1 MRNLFKPHSFVRHI
15 FIMICSL
22 SFLWSCDKM
31 DRTYSEFLESGQITY
46 NAKLDSVRTYPG
58 RNRILITWRPITDP
72 RITKVKVFWS
82 NNRESLEK
90 PITSGN
96 DTTLIIE
103 NLTEGN
109 YTFNFVTYD
118 DAGNNSVKVE
128 ALGLAYGELYESGLI
143 SRQINNIYLKDNEL
157 TIEFN
162 SAEQLD
168 KYYNQEITYISFSDQ
183 TEKTISVPKD
193 VLTIVIDDYSG
204 DQFTHRSVYLPGEL
218 SPDLFYTQKRI
229 QYTPAN
235 PLLVYPQDGDTG
247 ISCAPEFQWYNS
259 ALLHDARY
267 ELEYST
273 NQTTWTAIDVSGKE
287 FLVPKTILNP
297 NTLYYWRISATKGG
311 ENRVSEIRSFT
322 TGEKTLYADGEAV
335 RIQEHTSGLNP
346 VRLVITGDGF
356 QQNNFTYNGLFDRY
370 VEEAVSA
377 FFSVEPY
384 KSYKEYFEVWKIAA
398 YSDDGGISESDKS
411 IRLNTA
417 FESNFAGTSLTCNT
431 SKVYEYVKY
440 IPAVDD
446 EALSEMATI
455 IILNKRRQGGASH
468 VTNDR
473 RSIALV
479 PVFRNTRLGVYTDFT
494 DEVIRQGGG
503 FSFGLLA
510 DESGTATGIIS
521 PSEENQLRT
530 GWEAG
535 RFLNVDLT
543 NDPERVRWAH
553 FIGRSGYVRPNVY
566 EGAYGYRLGIYRS
579 EETSSMTN
587 GINYFNAI
595 SREIIVKRILSIAGE
610 PYSLDKFLE
619 KDIARTPYQ

>member
-1 MRNLFKPHSFVRHI
+1 MRSLFNPHSLVHHI

-22 SFLWSCDKM
+22 IFLWSCDKM
-31 DRTYSEFLESGQITY
+31 DRTYSEFLESGQIIY
-46 NAKLDSVRTYPG
+46 NAKLDSVKTYSG
-58 RNRILITWRPITDP
+58 RNRVLITWKPITDP
-72 RITKVKVFWS
+72 RITKVKVLWS

-96 DTTLIIE
+96 DTTLLIE

-109 YTFNFVTYD
+109 YTFNFTTYD

-128 ALGLAYGELYESGLI
+128 VLGVVYGELYESGLTL
-143 SRQINNIYLKDNEL
+143 RQINNTSLNNNEL
-157 TIEFN
+157 TIKFN
-162 SAEQLD
+162 STEQLD
-168 KYYNQEITYISFSDQ
+168 NYYNQEITYISSSDQ
-183 TEKTISVPKD
+183 AEKTISVPKD
-193 VLTIVIDDYSG
+193 VSSIVIDDYSG
-204 DQFTHRSVYLPGEL
+204 DKFTHRSVYLPDEL
-218 SPDLFYTQKRI
+218 SPDLFYTQLRT

-235 PLLVYPQDGDTG
+235 PLLVYPQDGDRA
-247 ISCAPEFQWYNS
+247 ISCAPEFEWHNS
-259 ALLHDARY
+259 VLLPDAIY
-267 ELEYST
+267 KLEYST
-273 NQTTWTAIDVSGKE
+273 DQTTWTAIDVSGKE
-287 FLVPKTILNP
+287 SLTPKTILNP

-311 ENRVSEIRSFT
+311 ENRVSEIRNFT
-322 TGEKTLYADGEAV
+322 TGEKTLHADGEVV

-346 VRLVITGDGF
+346 VRLAITGDGF
-356 QQNNFTYNGLFDRY
+356 LQSDFTYNGLFDRY

-398 YSDDGGISESDKS
+398 YSDEGGISESDKS
-411 IRLNTA
+411 IRLNTV
-417 FESNFAGTSLTCNT
+417 FESNFAGASLTCNT
-431 SKVYEYVKY
+431 SEVFQHVKY
-440 IPAVDD
+440 IPGVDD

-455 IILNKRRQGGASH
+455 VILNKRRQGGASL
-468 VTNDR
+468 VTNDL

-479 PVFRNTRLGVYTDFT
+479 PVFRNTRIGIHTDFT
-494 DEVIRQGGG
+494 DEIIRQGGG

-510 DESGTATGIIS
+510 DESSTIIGSIS
-521 PSEENQLRT
+521 PSEENQLRA

-535 RFLNVDLT
+535 RFLNIDLT
-543 NDPERVRWAH
+543 NNPESVRWAH
-553 FIGRSGYVRPNVY
+553 FIGRSGYVRPNIY
-566 EGAYGYRLGIYRS
+566 EGAYGYRSGIYRS

-610 PYSLDKFLE
+610 SYSLDKFLE